1 MSSLPAIPRAT
12 ILQRARLHPAEPAWW
27 AAALAAFFLF
37 PDYLS
42 FGTSVLI
49 MAMLA
54 LSLGLVLGFAGV
66 VTLGHA
72 VFFGM
77 GAYTAG
83 LVAIG
88 GWTEPVTGALLGGL
102 AAAAVAAATG
112 PLVLRLHGL
121 PLVLVTL
128 AIGVLFFEAANKAG
142 WLTGGDDGLFGI
154 ELAPLLGRFEWTIF
168 GHTQYL
174 YSLAWLFASVVLVRR
189 IVASPFGLALEG
201 IRENALRMRLMG
213 APVLGQL
220 VLAYVVSGFLA
231 GVAGAL
237 SAQTTAFVGLQVFS
251 VETSVDALLM
261 LVLGGIGSVY
271 GGLVGAPLYMS
282 VKYFTQQW
290 DPHLWKLF
298 VAALLILATL
308 IARGGVV
315 GLLARAWKRRE

>member
-1 MSSLPAIPRAT
+1 MSALPPIPRT
-12 ILQRARLHPAEPAWW
+12 SVLRRARMHPAEPLWW
-27 AAALAAFFLF
+27 GAALAAFFLF

-72 VFFGM
+72 VFFGV
-77 GAYTAG
+77 GAYTAA
-83 LVAIG
+83 LLAIG

-102 AAAAVAAATG
+102 AATAVALATG
-112 PLVLRLHGL
+112 PLLLRLHGL
-121 PLVLVTL
+121 PLVLATL
-128 AIGVLFFEAANKAG
+128 ALGVVFYEAANKAG
-142 WLTGGDDGLFGI
+142 WITGGDDGLFGM
-154 ELAPLLGRFEWTIF
+154 ELAPLLGRYEWTIF

-174 YSLAWLFASVVLVRR
+174 YALAWLFAAVVLVRR
-189 IVASPFGLALEG
+189 ILASPFGLALEG
-201 IRENALRMRLMG
+201 IRENAPRMRLIG

-220 VLAYVVSGFLA
+220 VVAYAISGFLA

-237 SAQTTAFVGLQVFS
+237 SAQTTAFVGLQVFAL
-251 VETSVDALLM
+251 ETSVDALLM

-308 IARGGVV
+308 IARGGLV
-315 GLLARAWKRRE
+315 GLLGRLWRRR